1 MKNIIVIL
9 GPTGVGKTKASVEL
23 AKKID
28 GEVIN
33 ADSVQIYK
41 KLNIGSSKTTKKEMD
56 GIRHYLFDI
65 KEPNEF
71 YTIYDYQQDV
81 RSLISKIEKRG
92 KKVIIVGGTGLYIKA
107 ALYDYR
113 LSKENKKVDLSSYTN
128 EEIYNMIKKINVES
142 FVDINN
148 RVRLE
153 RCYNR
158 LINNNNSYIGK
169 DNLLYDVDLIGL
181 TTQRDNLYKII
192 NKRVDKMFDD
202 GLVDE
207 VNNLKPYYKKS
218 HVLNSAIGY
227 KEFIPYFN
235 NEIDLDDVKENI
247 KKNSRHFAKRQ
258 YTFFNNQFDGI
269 KWFNVNYLDFTKT
282 IDKVYNYINRS
293 GDK

>member
-181 TTQRDNLYKII
+181 TTERDNLYNII

>member
-1 MKNIIVIL
+1 MKKIIVIL

>member
-41 KLNIGSSKTTKKEMD
+41 KLNIGSSKTTKEEMD

-113 LSKENKKVDLSSYTN
+113 LNKENKKVDLSSYTN

-181 TTQRDNLYKII
+181 TTQRDNLYNII

-258 YTFFNNQFDGI
+258 YTFFNNQFDCI

>member
-113 LSKENKKVDLSSYTN
+113 LNKENKKVDLSSYTN

-181 TTQRDNLYKII
+181 TTQRDNLYNII

-258 YTFFNNQFDGI
+258 YTFFNNQFDCI

>member
-41 KLNIGSSKTTKKEMD
+41 KLNIGSSKTTKEEMD

-169 DNLLYDVDLIGL
+169 DNLLYDIDLIGL
-181 TTQRDNLYKII
+181 TTERDNLYNII

>member
-181 TTQRDNLYKII
+181 TTQRDNLYNII

-269 KWFNVNYLDFTKT
+269 KWFNINYLDFTKT

-293 GDK
+293 GDN

>member
-181 TTQRDNLYKII
+181 TTQRDNLYNII

>member
-181 TTQRDNLYKII
+181 TTQRDNLYNII

-293 GDK
+293 GDN

>member
-181 TTQRDNLYKII
+181 TTERDNLYNII

-269 KWFNVNYLDFTKT
+269 KWFNINYLDFTKT

>member
-1 MKNIIVIL
+1 MKKIIVIL

-181 TTQRDNLYKII
+181 TTQRDNLYNII

-293 GDK
+293 GDN

>member
-158 LINNNNSYIGK
+158 LINNNNSYMGK
-169 DNLLYDVDLIGL
+169 DNLLYDIDLIGL
-181 TTQRDNLYKII
+181 TTQRDNLYNII

-258 YTFFNNQFDGI
+258 YTFFNNQFDCI

>member
-1 MKNIIVIL
+1 MKKIIVIL

-181 TTQRDNLYKII
+181 TTQRDNLYNII

>member
-71 YTIYDYQQDV
+71 YTIYDYQQDA

-158 LINNNNSYIGK
+158 LINNNNSYMGK

-181 TTQRDNLYKII
+181 TTQRDNLYNII

-293 GDK
+293 GDN

>member
-269 KWFNVNYLDFTKT
+269 KWFNINYLDFTKT

>member
-181 TTQRDNLYKII
+181 TTERDNLYNII

-293 GDK
+293 GDN

>member
-181 TTQRDNLYKII
+181 TTQRDNLYNII

-207 VNNLKPYYKKS
+207 ANNLKPYYKKS

-293 GDK
+293 GDN

>member
-158 LINNNNSYIGK
+158 LINNNNSYMGK

-181 TTQRDNLYKII
+181 TTQRDNLYNII

-258 YTFFNNQFDGI
+258 YTFFNNQFDCI

>member
-293 GDK
+293 GDN

>member
-181 TTQRDNLYKII
+181 TTQRDNLYNII

-269 KWFNVNYLDFTKT
+269 KWFNINYLDFTKT

>member
-113 LSKENKKVDLSSYTN
+113 LNKENKKVDLSSYTN

-169 DNLLYDVDLIGL
+169 DNLLYDIDLIGL
-181 TTQRDNLYKII
+181 TTQRDNLYNII

-258 YTFFNNQFDGI
+258 YTFFNNQFDCI